1 MPTKTQIQETI
12 RKEYVKCAM
21 DPVYFMREYCYV
33 QHPVRG
39 KIKFDLYPFQE
50 KTLSDVANHDYNII
64 LKARQLG
71 ISTLSAGYSLWL
83 MNFHSDKNILVIAT
97 KQEVAK
103 NLVTKVRV
111 MHKELPKWLKQ
122 GCAEDNKLSL
132 RYNNGS
138 QIKAISST
146 GEAGRSEALSLLIID
161 EAAFIK
167 NIDEIWTAAQSTLST
182 GGKCIALSTPNG
194 MGNWF
199 HKTWSDAE
207 AGTNNFNF
215 IKLHWTV
222 HPSRGKTWR
231 TEQNKLLGPDMAAQ
245 ECDCDFV
252 SSGQTVIPGPILKE
266 IQDSSV
272 IDPIE
277 KRYNDDM
284 WIWSHPQVNRKY
296 MLSADVAR
304 GDGSDY
310 SAFHII
316 DLENLEQVGEFRGK
330 VDTTRYASI
339 LIAVATEYNDALLV
353 VENNNV
359 GWAVLQAIID
369 RDYKNLFWM
378 KKDLK
383 YVDSTHQYTNKYRGE
398 NRAMIPG
405 FTTSMKSRPLMI
417 ETLSK
422 FLRDGSIRLN
432 SIRLVDELFVFIFN
446 NGKAEALKGYN
457 DDLVMSFAI
466 GLWIRETALRL
477 HDENMRITRESIS
490 KIDTNSGVYTVE
502 EENDYGWKQRVGDK
516 KESLHWLI

>member
-1 MPTKTQIQETI
+1 
-12 RKEYVKCAM
+12 
-21 DPVYFMREYCYV
+21 
-33 QHPVRG
+33 
-39 KIKFDLYPFQE
+39 
-50 KTLSDVANHDYNII
+50 
-64 LKARQLG
+64 
-71 ISTLSAGYSLWL
+71 
-83 MNFHSDKNILVIAT
+83 
-97 KQEVAK
+97 
-103 NLVTKVRV
+103 
-111 MHKELPKWLKQ
+111 
-122 GCAEDNKLSL
+122 
-132 RYNNGS
+132 
-138 QIKAISST
+138 
-146 GEAGRSEALSLLIID
+146 LIID